1 MRKLI
6 IAKFLV
12 LLSLLPCLADRD
24 DFSSL
29 VADRSAMER
38 VYFAHRLD
46 PKPSFEQALPA
57 AQIADLVRLDLK
69 KKAILKR
76 VYHLDLGQAEIDTEV
91 QRINSTTRAP
101 DVLAEIK
108 HALGDDPRRFAD
120 TVAQPIVIERELRT
134 RFENDPK
141 LHTTARAS
149 AEKKRREVLS
159 RARAGTHRPAQEK

>member
-1 MRKLI
+1 MWKLI
-6 IAKFLV
+6 IAEFLAFF
-12 LLSLLPCLADRD
+12 PCCRAWRTATI
-24 DFSSL
+24 L
-29 VADRSAMER
+29 VRWSPIAVRWSG
-38 VYFAHRLD
+38 FISAHRLD

-91 QRINSTTRAP
+91 QRIKSTTRAP
-101 DVLAEIK
+101 DVLAEIE

-120 TVAQPIVIERELRT
+120 TVARPIVIERELRT

-141 LHTTARAS
+141 LHATARAS
-149 AEKKRREVLS
+149 AEKQRREVLARS
-159 RARAGTHRPAQEK
+159 RARNASPCSEK